1 MDRVLTE
8 TTTTMPT
15 VPDRLPA
22 PVQDELETALQ
33 ALSRGRGLV
42 VRLADLMGMA
52 VGSAG
57 GFAAR
62 AALRAVGGKRG
73 QPGMPEKVRGIAEVA
88 LARAFDVAVLGL
100 ENGVD
105 LPGARAAEAAITLSG
120 AVGGFYG
127 MAGMLPDAA
136 FTTLAIMREIARIG
150 REEGEDL
157 ATEAGRRA
165 CLEVFLLTPESRLS
179 ETGGESDLS
188 YFSARLLLQGRPV
201 MALLGQAAARYGLVL
216 SDKVALQAVPVVGA
230 VCGAAVNRAFLLYYR
245 DLARAHFTLRRLER
259 AYGETRVQA
268 AARRIG

>member
-8 TTTTMPT
+8 TTTMPT

-22 PVQDELETALQ
+22 PVQEELETALR

-62 AALRAVGGKRG
+62 TAIRALGGKRG
-73 QPGMPEKVRGIAEVA
+73 APGVPDKLRGLAEVA
-88 LARAFDVAVLGL
+88 LARAFDVAVVGL
-100 ENGVD
+100 EQGVAV
-105 LPGARAAEAAITLSG
+105 PGRRSAEAAVTLSG

-127 MAGMLPDAA
+127 MAGMVPDAA
-136 FTTLAIMREIARIG
+136 FTTLAIMREIARIA
-150 REEGEDL
+150 RAEGEDL

-165 CLEVFLLTPESRLS
+165 CLEVFLLTPEARLAES
-179 ETGGESDLS
+179 GGESDLS

-201 MALLGQAAARYGLVL
+201 MALLGQAATRYGLVL

-245 DLARAHFTLRRLER
+245 DLAHAHFTLRRLER

-268 AARRIG
+268 AAQRLI